1 MTPLGDNP
9 GMSMPPSLRPALLAC
24 VALLAGALTSAPLA
38 ARQADKA
45 RSEQAQAQKRLAEIR
60 DKMKALAQEQAQT
73 ASRRDSLNATLAK
86 QAEALAAA
94 ARAIR
99 ATDAKIAAVQLK
111 LDQLQQQRD
120 ELQQKLHGQ
129 REAIA
134 DLLRATY
141 ALGRGSDM
149 HLLLGNEDVARI
161 GRALAYSK
169 YFQQDRARKVRQ
181 LMDDLAKLQDLQ
193 ASIAAEQ
200 QSLQAERAR
209 RETQAQA
216 LRRQRA
222 AQQKLA
228 SQASAQYQSQAQR
241 LAAMKQNEQSLN
253 HLLDKLQQAI
263 DEAARAAAQAAR
275 PGHAAGVPAGR
286 IADTRGNLPWPASG
300 PVHDYGNG
308 VLIAAQAG
316 SEVHAVAAGRVVYAH
331 FLRGYGL
338 LIIIN
343 HGNGWMS
350 MYGNNETLLHNVG
363 DAVQAGT
370 VLGTALPSTSASTG
384 VYFELRHDRK
394 PVDPRAWLRRQR

>member
-1 MTPLGDNP
+1 MPIPFRPAPLAFA
-9 GMSMPPSLRPALLAC
+9 ALLAC
-24 VALLAGALTSAPLA
+24 ALTAAPLA

-45 RSEQAQAQKRLAEIR
+45 RSEQAQAQQKLAEIR
-60 DKMKALAQEQAQT
+60 DRMKALAQEQAQT
-73 ASRRDSLNATLAK
+73 AARRDSLNATLAK

-94 ARAIR
+94 ARAVR
-99 ATDAKIAAVQLK
+99 DTDAKIAAAQQK

-134 DLLRATY
+134 ELLRATY

-149 HLLLGNEDVARI
+149 RLLLGGEDVARVA
-161 GRALAYSK
+161 RALAYSK

-200 QSLQAERAR
+200 QSLQAERSR
-209 RETQAQA
+209 REAQALA

-228 SQASAQYQSQAQR
+228 SQADAQYQSQAQR

-263 DEAARAAAQAAR
+263 DEAARAAAKAAQ
-275 PGHAAGVPAGR
+275 PGHAAGAPAGR

-308 VLIAAQAG
+308 VLIAAPAG

-338 LIIIN
+338 LVIVN

-384 VYFELRHDRK
+384 VYFELRHQRK
-394 PVDPRAWLRRQR
+394 PVDPRAWLRQQR

>member
-1 MTPLGDNP
+1 
-9 GMSMPPSLRPALLAC
+9 MPTSTTLRSAALSLAVLLAC
-24 VALLAGALTSAPLA
+24 AVPVGTLA

-45 RSEQAQAQKRLAEIR
+45 QAEQAQAQKKLAEIR

-73 ASRRDSLNATLAK
+73 AARRDSLDATLAK
-86 QAEALAAA
+86 QANALAAA
-94 ARAIR
+94 ARAVR
-99 ATDAKIAAVQLK
+99 ETDAQIAAKQQQ

-120 ELQQKLHGQ
+120 DLQQKLHDQ
-129 REAIA
+129 RAAIA

-141 ALGRGSDM
+141 ALGRGTDM
-149 HLLLGNEDVARI
+149 RVLLGGEDVSRVA
-161 GRALAYSK
+161 RALAYSK
-169 YFQQDRARKVRQ
+169 YFQQDRVKKVSQ
-181 LMDDLAKLQDLQ
+181 LMGDLARLQELQ
-193 ASIAAEQ
+193 ASITAEQ
-200 QSLQAERAR
+200 QALQAVRAQ
-209 RETQAQA
+209 REEQARA
-216 LRRQRA
+216 LRQQRA

-228 SQASAQYQSQAQR
+228 SQVDAQYKSQGQK

-253 HLLDKLQQAI
+253 HLLDKLQKAI
-263 DEAARAAAQAAR
+263 DDAARAAAEAAKAGR
-275 PGHAAGVPAGR
+275 PGAGVPAGK
-286 IADTRGNLPWPASG
+286 IANTRGNLPWPASG

-308 VLIAAQAG
+308 VLIAAPAG

-338 LIIIN
+338 LVIVN

-370 VLGTALPSTSASTG
+370 VLGTALPSTSSSTG

-394 PVDPRAWLRRQR
+394 PVDPRTWLRRQR